1 MTRQDMNFSL
11 AGRSSSP
18 GCLIC
23 GSKSLLDLLQVSGV
37 PLHCNI
43 LWPTREGALRAPRG
57 DIDLVFCTQCGHT
70 FNRAFKPAAMQYG
83 DQYEN
88 SLYFSPRFRRYSEQL
103 VVRLTTQFELR
114 DKAIV
119 EVGCGSGDFLRAL
132 CRDGRNRGIGFDP
145 SYVPPDPTPHV
156 TFRTDLYSAKYSDV
170 KADFICGRHV
180 LEHLADP
187 PDLLVDIRKALPRI
201 TRSYGYFEVPN
212 ADFLFEGGSVWDI
225 IYAHASYFSRTS
237 LVNLFENAGFEV
249 LRAEPYFDN
258 QFLGID
264 FCTANDH
271 SQDMLPVLP
280 PPGLLPSVAR
290 LPKLYKN
297 TVAYWTEKVKNLS
310 AAGRRV
316 VVWGGGAKCVSF
328 LQAVAGTCSIPYVVD
343 INPRK
348 HRQFVPGSGAEI
360 VPPEFLTQFRPD
372 VVIVM
377 NPIYRNEIQ
386 ATLDGLGLRSVEIES
401 LHAMAKALV

>member
-1 MTRQDMNFSL
+1 MTRQDMDFSL

-145 SYVPPDPTPHV
+145 SYVPPDSTPHV

-201 TRSYGYFEVPN
+201 TRSYG
-212 ADFLFEGGSVWDI
+212 
-225 IYAHASYFSRTS
+225 
-237 LVNLFENAGFEV
+237 
-249 LRAEPYFDN
+249 
-258 QFLGID
+258 
-264 FCTANDH
+264 
-271 SQDMLPVLP
+271 
-280 PPGLLPSVAR
+280 
-290 LPKLYKN
+290 
-297 TVAYWTEKVKNLS
+297 
-310 AAGRRV
+310 
-316 VVWGGGAKCVSF
+316 
-328 LQAVAGTCSIPYVVD
+328 
-343 INPRK
+343 
-348 HRQFVPGSGAEI
+348 
-360 VPPEFLTQFRPD
+360 
-372 VVIVM
+372 
-377 NPIYRNEIQ
+377 
-386 ATLDGLGLRSVEIES
+386 
-401 LHAMAKALV
+401 